1 MYILSTGCQW
11 QSLPNDLPP
20 KSTGHDYFSRWD
32 YDGTL
37 KQIHDTLYLKCRE
50 QVGREPSPTV
60 GAIDSQSVK
69 SAEKG
74 GARIDPNGYDAGK
87 KIKGKMRHILVDMLG
102 LLLHAVVHPANIQD
116 RVVAYWCLPRRS
128 RGIRIYANCLPTPAT
143 RGRSSAK
150 R

>member
-1 MYILSTGCQW
+1 M
-11 QSLPNDLPP
+11 
-20 KSTGHDYFSRWD
+20 
-32 YDGTL
+32 
-37 KQIHDTLYLKCRE
+37 
-50 QVGREPSPTV
+50 GREPSPTV

-116 RVVAYWCLPRRS
+116 RVVA
-128 RGIRIYANCLPTPAT
+128 
-143 RGRSSAK
+143 
-150 R
+150 